1 MRLLSLRQVQPGMKL
16 GRTVFTDDGKVLLGN
31 GMILTERLI
40 NGLAKANIDS
50 IYIDDPRTSD
60 IMVEDL
66 VRPETRQIAAAAIQ
80 QTVKQLSNSNRLSR
94 RVSVKEMGLHFQQA
108 FLSIL
113 NDLMSNQQIMVHLSN
128 ISAYSGS
135 MYQHSVNVAILSTA
149 VGMSIG
155 YNRQQLME
163 LGIGALLH
171 DIGKIQLPQEMQK
184 KETRWSAEEL
194 EIAKQHTMMGFNL
207 LRKQHNISLLSAH
220 VALQHH
226 ERLDGSGYPQGLKGS
241 QIHEYAQIVGICDVY
256 DSLTTSRPWRKRYMP
271 QDALEYLFGSGG
283 HHFELR
289 LVNAFRQHIAVFPI
303 GSSIV
308 LNTGESGVVCKVD
321 PECCHRPTV
330 RILKDGRGNDLR
342 MPFEIDL
349 KFQLNQFIVGFEDSD
364 LFIHTE
370 TEEGTQ
376 VKKA

>member
-1 MRLLSLRQVQPGMKL
+1 MRLLSLRQVEPGMKI
-16 GRTVFTDDGKVLLGN
+16 GRTIFTDDGKVLLGS
-31 GMILTERLI
+31 GMVLTERLI
-40 NGLAKANIDS
+40 NGLARAGIDS

-60 IMVEDL
+60 IVVEDL
-66 VRPETRQIAAAAIQ
+66 VRPETRQYATEAIQ
-80 QTVKQLSNSNRLSR
+80 QTVKQLTNSNRLSR
-94 RVSVKEMGLHFQQA
+94 RISVKEMGFHFQQA

-113 NDLMSNQQIMVHLSN
+113 NDLMSNQQIMVHLST
-128 ISAYSGS
+128 ISSFSGA
-135 MYQHSVNVAILSTA
+135 MYQHSINVAILATA

-155 YNRQQLME
+155 YNQQQLME

-171 DIGKIQLPQEMQK
+171 DIGKIQLPQEMLNK
-184 KETRWSAEEL
+184 TEHWTLEEMD
-194 EIAKQHTMMGFNL
+194 IAKQHAMLGFNI
-207 LRKQHNISLLSAH
+207 LRKQPHISLLSAH

-256 DSLTTSRPWRKRYMP
+256 DSLTTPRPWRKRFMP

-283 HHFELR
+283 HMFELR
-289 LVNAFRQHIAVFPI
+289 LVNAFRKHIAVFPL
-303 GSSIV
+303 GSSVV
-308 LNTGESGVVCKVD
+308 LNTGESGVVCRVD

-349 KFQLNQFIVGFEDSD
+349 KSQLKQFIVGFEDSD
-364 LFIHTE
+364 LFFHPDTE
-370 TEEGTQ
+370 TSKQT
-376 VKKA
+376 

>member
-135 MYQHSVNVAILSTA
+135 MY
-149 VGMSIG
+149 
-155 YNRQQLME
+155 
-163 LGIGALLH
+163 
-171 DIGKIQLPQEMQK
+171 
-184 KETRWSAEEL
+184 
-194 EIAKQHTMMGFNL
+194 
-207 LRKQHNISLLSAH
+207 
-220 VALQHH
+220 
-226 ERLDGSGYPQGLKGS
+226 
-241 QIHEYAQIVGICDVY
+241 
-256 DSLTTSRPWRKRYMP
+256 
-271 QDALEYLFGSGG
+271 
-283 HHFELR
+283 
-289 LVNAFRQHIAVFPI
+289 
-303 GSSIV
+303 
-308 LNTGESGVVCKVD
+308 
-321 PECCHRPTV
+321 
-330 RILKDGRGNDLR
+330 
-342 MPFEIDL
+342 
-349 KFQLNQFIVGFEDSD
+349 
-364 LFIHTE
+364 
-370 TEEGTQ
+370 
-376 VKKA
+376 